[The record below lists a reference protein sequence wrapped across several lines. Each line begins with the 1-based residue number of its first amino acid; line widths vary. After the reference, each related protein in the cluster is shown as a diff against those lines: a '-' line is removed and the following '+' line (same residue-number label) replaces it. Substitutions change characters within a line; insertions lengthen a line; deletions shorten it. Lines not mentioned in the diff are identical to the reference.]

1 MADLSLPLADKR
13 AEPVERRATAI
24 ERFLTWPRAGAIAL
38 FVLFA
43 LSFNNGGV
51 HDDGTVY
58 FDFMRR
64 FFGQNSDG
72 TAYQFGSAIWNAPF
86 FLVSQLVAV
95 RGGFDHFHSGEVAVN
110 VASALAVVGAM
121 YIGWRILQELELPR
135 GATVL
140 LLAVFGTPLFYYGA
154 LGASYKHAADAL
166 YATALF
172 WFVLRSLRG
181 GQRLDGIAVGLCLSL
196 LVATRYANASICL
209 AVLGSLLAFRR
220 RRAAL
225 QITAAFLVG
234 CVVIFGLP
242 ALRHIPYT
250 DPPGH
255 TYGLGSTTPDMP
267 AVWTSQRVAE
277 GTVVIIAPVL
287 RHTTF
292 SATAPIKMLFTLHRG
307 LFLFTP
313 LTAAAT
319 VGFLLAFRRDRRNRQ
334 FLAVIGISAL
344 ALLAIHSFWG
354 SEWDGGGSF
363 SSRFLTAL
371 FPFFLVGTAEIV
383 RRWRRG
389 AVALLTVCA
398 AWSLWIGLVDFNGY
412 YNQDGHDGL
421 PQIVA
426 AFHGFAGPKVSRY
439 HQPPPYN
446 SLQNFGRQIGDRI
459 TSRWQFYWHLVT

>member
-1 MADLSLPLADKR
+1 
-13 AEPVERRATAI
+13 
-24 ERFLTWPRAGAIAL
+24 
-38 FVLFA
+38 
-43 LSFNNGGV
+43 
-51 HDDGTVY
+51 
-58 FDFMRR
+58 
-64 FFGQNSDG
+64 
-72 TAYQFGSAIWNAPF
+72 
-86 FLVSQLVAV
+86 
-95 RGGFDHFHSGEVAVN
+95 
-110 VASALAVVGAM
+110 
-121 YIGWRILQELELPR
+121 
-135 GATVL
+135 
-140 LLAVFGTPLFYYGA
+140 
-154 LGASYKHAADAL
+154 
-166 YATALF
+166 
-172 WFVLRSLRG
+172 
-181 GQRLDGIAVGLCLSL
+181 
-196 LVATRYANASICL
+196 
-209 AVLGSLLAFRR
+209 
-220 RRAAL
+220 
-225 QITAAFLVG
+225 
-234 CVVIFGLP
+234 
-242 ALRHIPYT
+242 
-250 DPPGH
+250 
-255 TYGLGSTTPDMP
+255 
-267 AVWTSQRVAE
+267 
-277 GTVVIIAPVL
+277 
-287 RHTTF
+287 
-292 SATAPIKMLFTLHRG
+292 MLFTLHRG